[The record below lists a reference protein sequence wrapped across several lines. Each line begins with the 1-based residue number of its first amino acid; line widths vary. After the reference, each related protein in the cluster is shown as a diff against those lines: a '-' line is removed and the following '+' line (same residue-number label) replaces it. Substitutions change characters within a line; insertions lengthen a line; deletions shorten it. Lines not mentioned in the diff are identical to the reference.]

1 MNVSSTTW
9 DLTTF
14 SLWYLWNH
22 NFILCCQ
29 TFLLFEQGRSHAV
42 TKIKFNSFSDFNFF
56 ASFFLFF
63 QLFSSFD
70 PHCYCGL
77 CFISFP
83 PVLRYISLLL
93 LTLLLLLLILN
104 LILFLLIL
112 NLLLILLLLFILI
125 LIVIVLSL
133 IESSSQLKHTISPPV
148 TYIVQTTATSGYVKY
163 W

>member
-1 MNVSSTTW
+1 MNWMSHQLIKIS
-9 DLTTF
+9 
-14 SLWYLWNH
+14 WYLWNR

-42 TKIKFNSFSDFNFF
+42 TKIKLDLISDFNLF

-63 QLFSSFD
+63 SSFV

-77 CFISFP
+77 YFISFP

-93 LTLLLLLLILN
+93 LTLLLLLNLILN
-104 LILFLLIL
+104 LILFILIL
-112 NLLLILLLLFILI
+112 NLLLILLLLFILLLNI
-125 LIVIVLSL
+125 IVLSF

>member
-63 QLFSSFD
+63 QLFSSFV

-83 PVLRYISLLL
+83 PVLRYISLRL
-93 LTLLLLLLILN
+93 LTLLLLLLIL
-104 LILFLLIL
+104 ILLL
-112 NLLLILLLLFILI
+112 LLLILILNAILLSF
-125 LIVIVLSL
+125 